1 MINLKIDNMQHQHK
15 SIIDGSNEQTSE
27 NAEVKTAEVKAEKKT
42 EKPKKAPKPKAPVE
56 LKDYGFVAVCMGKG
70 ITNILKDL
78 GVDRVIEGGQTM
90 NPSTD
95 DILKAV
101 KRVKAKTVYVFPN
114 NKNIIMAANQ
124 AAELVEDKK
133 IVVIPSKSV
142 PQCISAMV
150 EFNDKKSAEANEK
163 AMNKAIGRVTSGQLT
178 YAVRDTEI
186 DGIEIKK
193 DDILGMVEGKIVTVG
208 KDIDD
213 VLNRVV
219 SHMVDEDTE
228 FLNVYYGKEIK
239 KPQAD
244 VMLKA
249 LETKYADDEIEVSFK
264 KGGQPLYYYIISA
277 E

>member
-1 MINLKIDNMQHQHK
+1 
-15 SIIDGSNEQTSE
+15 
-27 NAEVKTAEVKAEKKT
+27 
-42 EKPKKAPKPKAPVE
+42 
-56 LKDYGFVAVCMGKG
+56 
-70 ITNILKDL
+70 
-78 GVDRVIEGGQTM
+78 
-90 NPSTD
+90 
-95 DILKAV
+95 
-101 KRVKAKTVYVFPN
+101 
-114 NKNIIMAANQ
+114 
-124 AAELVEDKK
+124 
-133 IVVIPSKSV
+133 
-142 PQCISAMV
+142 MV

-163 AMNKAIGRVTSGQLT
+163 AMNKAIGRVVSGQLT

-219 SHMVDEDTE
+219 SQMVDEDTE

>member
-1 MINLKIDNMQHQHK
+1 
-15 SIIDGSNEQTSE
+15 
-27 NAEVKTAEVKAEKKT
+27 
-42 EKPKKAPKPKAPVE
+42 
-56 LKDYGFVAVCMGKG
+56 MGKG

-114 NKNIIMAANQ
+114 NKNIIMAAN
-124 AAELVEDKK
+124 
-133 IVVIPSKSV
+133 
-142 PQCISAMV
+142 
-150 EFNDKKSAEANEK
+150 EK
-163 AMNKAIGRVTSGQLT
+163 AMNKAIGRVVSGQLT

-219 SHMVDEDTE
+219 SQMVDEDTE